1 MKILINA
8 IPLLTLPTGVGK
20 YIYYVSKSIKKFDI
34 YNSYTYFYGYYSKN
48 IKEIKNSPY
57 KKTFQKIKDFIRVSP
72 ASYFFRKIKSHCAL
86 LKQIQFDIYFE
97 PNFIFIDSI
106 KSKKRVVSVF
116 DFSFDLYPEWH
127 PKDRVLYFKENF
139 WNSIKK
145 ADIIIMPSNFIYHEA
160 ISKYEFDKSILRVVY
175 PGVDHDIFREYSSDL
190 VKRVCEKYKLPEN
203 FILFVGSIEPRKNL
217 KNLILAYNL
226 LPESLKRDFSLVLTG
241 FSGWKNSEIMGLLNK
256 NNKVIYT
263 GYVSEIE
270 LALIYNKA
278 SVFVFPSFYEGFG
291 LPPLE
296 AMACGCPVI
305 VSDSASLPEVCG
317 DSALYVNPKEPESIA
332 NSIMKIIE
340 DTELRNQ
347 LVRKGIERAKNFRW
361 ENTAKEILK
370 IFEEVSD

>member
-1 MKILINA
+1 LKILINA